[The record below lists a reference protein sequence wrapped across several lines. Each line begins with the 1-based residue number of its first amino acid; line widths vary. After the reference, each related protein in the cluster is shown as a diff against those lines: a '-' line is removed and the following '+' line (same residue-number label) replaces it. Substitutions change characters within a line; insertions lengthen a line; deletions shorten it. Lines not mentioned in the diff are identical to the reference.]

1 MARATRDQLK
11 TAAFLTLGLVFL
23 FTVVVYAADPPFAG
37 KWRGETRAAAA
48 AGPAGPTAGAPGG
61 PGGAAADPGA
71 GAPAAPGA
79 PAGGGAR
86 SGGGGGRGGFG
97 GGAGASQKVTLNLK
111 QSKDNK
117 LSGNITF
124 GEGESVDVKDGRVD
138 GNTIT
143 FKAGRSPQPVYEYKG
158 ELKGEELILTRDGAG
173 TQGALPRYVLT
184 KK

>member
-37 KWRGETRAAAA
+37 KWRGETRAAAP
-48 AGPAGPTAGAPGG
+48 AGPAGPTAGAPGA
-61 PGGAAADPGA
+61 PGGAAAAPGA

-86 SGGGGGRGGFG
+86 GGGGGGRGGFG
-97 GGAGASQKVTLNLK
+97 GGAGVGAPQKVTLNHK
-111 QSKDNK
+111 QSKKNK

-124 GEGESVDVKDGRVD
+124 GE
-138 GNTIT
+138 
-143 FKAGRSPQPVYEYKG
+143 
-158 ELKGEELILTRDGAG
+158 
-173 TQGALPRYVLT
+173 
-184 KK
+184 